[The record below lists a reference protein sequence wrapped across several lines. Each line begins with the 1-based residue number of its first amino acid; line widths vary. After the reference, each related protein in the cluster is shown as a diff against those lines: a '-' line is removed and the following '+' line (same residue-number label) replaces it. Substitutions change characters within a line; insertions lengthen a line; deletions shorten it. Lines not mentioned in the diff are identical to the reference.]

1 MPGSRHLILSI
12 LCLTGSPYLLAT
24 EADYLSYEGP
34 LPDSVLELQGS
45 FEAVE
50 EAPLSRSARLADS
63 LWDSASL
70 VFKPRSYYLD
80 KQRDGAMDNLAWT
93 AGGSLEY
100 QSGLHRDRL
109 SLGATLYT
117 SQKLYGPA
125 GKDGTLLLRP
135 GQESFTV
142 LGEAYLT
149 ARLTDQVN
157 ARLFR
162 QTFHL
167 PYVNRQDNRMVPNT
181 FEACAVYNKDPN
193 SRLQWVTGHITGMK
207 QRNSSSFESMAEAA
221 GANDAN
227 DGMSLAGGRYHFTEH
242 GDIGAINYQAWD
254 VMNTLYVEGNSA
266 RQIGTDFA
274 VRLSGQYTRQKSI
287 GDELTGAFDAD
298 VYGVQLGLS
307 YKDGILTVAHTS
319 TSSDSGIRSPW
330 GGYPGYAS
338 VIIQDFNRAG
348 EDAWLLGLSWN
359 AKRLGLDGLTV
370 FTNYV
375 TGDTPDSGSAASPDQ
390 QEFDLTTDYYFQ
402 GGAVDGLW
410 LRARAAFL
418 NQEGPGAVDQQDFRV
433 ILNYSLPLH

>member
-1 MPGSRHLILSI
+1 
-12 LCLTGSPYLLAT
+12 
-24 EADYLSYEGP
+24 
-34 LPDSVLELQGS
+34 
-45 FEAVE
+45 
-50 EAPLSRSARLADS
+50 
-63 LWDSASL
+63 
-70 VFKPRSYYLD
+70 
-80 KQRDGAMDNLAWT
+80 
-93 AGGSLEY
+93 
-100 QSGLHRDRL
+100 
-109 SLGATLYT
+109 
-117 SQKLYGPA
+117 
-125 GKDGTLLLRP
+125 
-135 GQESFTV
+135 
-142 LGEAYLT
+142 
-149 ARLTDQVN
+149 
-157 ARLFR
+157 
-162 QTFHL
+162 
-167 PYVNRQDNRMVPNT
+167 
-181 FEACAVYNKDPN
+181 
-193 SRLQWVTGHITGMK
+193 MK

-266 RQIGTDFA
+266 RQISTDFA

-433 ILNYSLPLH
+433 ILNYTLPLH